1 MPNHINQH
9 HNLQS
14 LSFDQ
19 VTLSFNHKIIVQD
32 FNAHINKGEFIGIFG
47 PNGSGKTTLLRAI
60 LGLLSPSQGN
70 IAVLGKPNQRGNPVI
85 GYMPQYRSQ
94 IPPENFSGIAMVC
107 AAMQGYRLGLP
118 FISKKQ
124 KKQIDEVIELVGANE
139 YAHRPFMELSGGEK
153 QRLLLAQV
161 MLDNPQ
167 ILLLDE
173 PLSNLD
179 PNSQDNLI
187 SIIQHI
193 QHQFGATVLF
203 TAHDVNPLLG
213 VMDRVLYMANGNA
226 KIGTV
231 ADVITSEQLTNL
243 YGVPIEVIQL
253 QHRIFVLSP
262 ERGEVD
268 HGTHC
273 H

>member
-1 MPNHINQH
+1 MQMPNINKQ
-9 HNLQS
+9 QS
-14 LSFDQ
+14 STIIFDQ
-19 VTLSFNHKIIVQD
+19 TTISFNHKAIIQD
-32 FNAHINKGEFIGIFG
+32 FIAHIFSGEFIGIFG

-60 LGLLSPSQGN
+60 LGLLQPVHGKIS
-70 IAVLGKPNQRGNPVI
+70 VLGNNAQRGNPAI

-94 IPPENFSGIAMVC
+94 LPPAHFSGWAMV
-107 AAMQGYRLGLP
+107 AAAVQGYRWGIPL
-118 FISKKQ
+118 ISAAQNKL
-124 KKQIDEVIELVGANE
+124 IDQVIELVDAQE
-139 YAHRPFMELSGGEK
+139 FAHRPFVQLSGGEK

-161 MLDNPQ
+161 MLDNPR

-179 PNSQDNLI
+179 PSSQDNLI
-187 SIIQHI
+187 ALIQRI
-193 QHQFGATVLF
+193 QQQFHATILF

-213 VMDRVLYMANGNA
+213 VMNRVLYMANGNA

-231 ADVITSEQLTNL
+231 DEVITSEQLSQL
-243 YGVPIEVIQL
+243 YGVPIDVIQL
-253 QHRIFVLSP
+253 QNRLFVLSH
-262 ERGEVD
+262 ERGELD